1 MRTPLALLALVLA
14 LPAWSA
20 TVPIGP
26 PVSHLGDPLPIPVR
40 TLWVDRASRGGPC
53 SDTNAC
59 TSQTAPCCTLARA
72 NQVSQAGDRI
82 EVRAGANGGADGYWE
97 ADEAGGKW
105 NIATLS
111 VSTNGTAR
119 CVAGDAGWLGLHE
132 RRRVPGVDV
141 RLPAS
146 GLARLPGARRVARA
160 DRPDGASPAELRRH
174 GV

>member
-105 NIATLS
+105 NGRGRDGPSPEGSGPPPARIPACRTTALGSCLGCDRQS
-111 VSTNGTAR
+111 VDRAR
-119 CVAGDAGWLGLHE
+119 DA
-132 RRRVPGVDV
+132 
-141 RLPAS
+141 
-146 GLARLPGARRVARA
+146 
-160 DRPDGASPAELRRH
+160 
-174 GV
+174 